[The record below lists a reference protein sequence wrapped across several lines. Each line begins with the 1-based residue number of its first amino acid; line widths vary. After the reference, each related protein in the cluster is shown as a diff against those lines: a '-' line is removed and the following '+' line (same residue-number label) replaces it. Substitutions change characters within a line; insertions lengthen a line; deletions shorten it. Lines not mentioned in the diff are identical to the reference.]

1 MAVPVLLLI
10 PFAGNLIS
18 PEFEWDLTDFL
29 IMGILLLGAGLALEL
44 ILRKV
49 ANQTT
54 RTLAI
59 IFLVLAFLL
68 LWAEMAVGIFG
79 SPLAGN

>member
-1 MAVPVLLLI
+1 MPVLLLI

-18 PEFEWDLTDFL
+18 PQVEWDINDFL
-29 IMGILLLGAGLALEL
+29 VMGTLLLAAGLSLEF

-49 ANQTT
+49 SNQTT
-54 RTLAI
+54 RTLVI
-59 IFLVLAFLL
+59 ILLVLAFLL